1 MENNN
6 ILSQLTTYRC
16 PECLLI
22 QNIYLKTTLNI
33 YLICPNLHIKSY
45 YFNKDYI
52 TNKRI
57 DLSNLNVLFVK

>member
-33 YLICPNLHIKSY
+33 YLICPNLPIKSY